1 MQMKKQIVSAIC
13 LLMLTACSD
22 VSSPT
27 LCDMFGWCRS
37 KYNVKYVDAVTME
50 EVSEDEALGYSL
62 MKRGDRYDN
71 AEYVISPQVYGIV
84 ATRAT
89 NKMLSETPAIFAPNK
104 DASLFVADT
113 VLIDRYLPDV
123 PNSAGKTTKDILY
136 GSKMFN
142 IVDDKAKADYVLE
155 SSLNNVNTPEI
166 PVIAY
171 ELRLLDNK
179 GNLVGNWFDTIRQ
192 VQNDDGSWW

>member
-1 MQMKKQIVSAIC
+1 MKKQVVLSFG
-13 LLMLTACSD
+13 LLMLAACSD

-37 KYNVKYVDAVTME
+37 KYNVKYVDGVTME
-50 EVSEDEALGYSL
+50 EISEEEALGYSL
-62 MKRGDRYDN
+62 MKRGERYDN

-84 ATRAT
+84 AARAT
-89 NKMLSETPAIFAPNK
+89 NKMLLEAPAIFAQDKN
-104 DASLFVADT
+104 ASLFIADT
-113 VLIDRYLPDV
+113 TLIDRYLPAA
-123 PNSAGKTTKDILY
+123 PISAGKASKDILY

-155 SSLNNVNTPEI
+155 SSINNVNTPEI

-171 ELRLLDNK
+171 ELRLFDSQ
-179 GNLVGNWFDTIRQ
+179 GNLVGNWFETIRQ

>member
-1 MQMKKQIVSAIC
+1 MKKQVVLFSC

-22 VSSPT
+22 ISSPT

-50 EVSEDEALGYSL
+50 EISEEARANGYTL
-62 MKRGDRYDN
+62 MKRGERYDN

-89 NKMLSETPAIFAPNK
+89 NKMLAETPAIFAQDK
-104 DASLFVADT
+104 DASLFIADT
-113 VLIDRYLPDV
+113 VQVDRYLPDV
-123 PNSAGKTTKDILY
+123 LDSAGKTTKEILY
-136 GSKMFN
+136 GSEMFN
-142 IVDDKAKADYVLE
+142 IVDDKNKAEYILE

-171 ELRLLDNK
+171 ELRLFDK
-179 GNLVGNWFDTIRQ
+179 QGNLLGNWFDTVRQ